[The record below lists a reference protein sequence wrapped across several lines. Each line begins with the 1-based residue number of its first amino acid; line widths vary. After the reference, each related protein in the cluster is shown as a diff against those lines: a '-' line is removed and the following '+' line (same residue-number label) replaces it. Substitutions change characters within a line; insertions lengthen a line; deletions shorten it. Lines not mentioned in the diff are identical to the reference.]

1 MTQQKTDLQS
11 FAETIGHRF
20 SDLELLAQALTH
32 PSSMVRGGGP
42 SNQRFEFLG
51 DRVLGLTIAESL
63 LVQFPEEGEGE
74 ISRRHSALV
83 RRDTLADV
91 ARAIGLG
98 AQIYLAK
105 SEEMSGGRDNPALLA
120 DCCEALIA
128 AIYLDGGLEAAQ
140 AFVARHW
147 QPLIDGAVDPP
158 VDAKTALQEWAQ
170 ARGLSLPRYKVTER
184 SGPDHA
190 PEFTVEVRLKGFDAE
205 RAIGATKR
213 AAEQAAA
220 NALLVRLASRD

>member
-1 MTQQKTDLQS
+1 M
-11 FAETIGHRF
+11 
-20 SDLELLAQALTH
+20 
-32 PSSMVRGGGP
+32 
-42 SNQRFEFLG
+42 
-51 DRVLGLTIAESL
+51 
-63 LVQFPEEGEGE
+63 
-74 ISRRHSALV
+74 